1 MSSLS
6 VHNLQGIS
14 TYSNTV
20 EVPIGHR
27 LSIGAGAKFTLPTY
41 TLAQRPSSNQVIG
54 ELIFISDTLAVQVW
68 SGSQWL
74 TVGGGLGLSSTAPAQ
89 STTELSN
96 AGISTNGLYWIK
108 PNGYSGSAEQVYV
121 DFSGSASGI
130 SDAGPWIRVRYAQS
144 YYSRSDAWRG
154 QGGLSNPANQSST
167 AYSGDFAFEQSDGFI
182 SGLLTTGNFS
192 EIRQTFESWGYG
204 SVGWTYGSGY
214 MESRGFDDVN
224 YTRWGTNSNIVGK
237 DYSRVAGMSHSTSS
251 INGSFDNPTG
261 RNTDQTDRNDS
272 TWRYGRFYFRHIPS
286 GGSSARPLP
295 IKGIWNADVDGGS
308 EQRYFPFRDA
318 AGGWTGSGDSNI
330 WVKVG
335 N

>member
-1 MSSLS
+1 MSIL
-6 VHNLQGIS
+6 
-14 TYSNTV
+14 
-20 EVPIGHR
+20 
-27 LSIGAGAKFTLPTY
+27 
-41 TLAQRPSSNQVIG
+41 
-54 ELIFISDTLAVQVW
+54 
-68 SGSQWL
+68 
-74 TVGGGLGLSSTAPAQ
+74 
-89 STTELSN
+89 N
-96 AGISTNGLYWIK
+96 AGTIKASVGAQVGVYASEGSYPSLGVSDAGTIIYDTALKTLVFWNGTAWNQCQFIGPQNGLAANSAIQDWATWVSTSPTSGTYWVK
-108 PNGYSGSAEQVYV
+108 PTGYGGSAEQVYIAV
-121 DFSGSASGI
+121 NDSSQSGI
-130 SDAGPWIRVRYAQS
+130 TSGGVWVRIRYAQS
-144 YYSRSDAWRG
+144 YYSRSNAWRG

-167 AYSGDFAFEQSDGFI
+167 AYSGDFAFEQSNGFI
-182 SGLLTTGNFS
+182 AGLLNAGYI
-192 EIRQTFESWGYG
+192 EVRQIFESWGYG

-272 TWRYGRFYFRHIPS
+272 TWRYGRFYFRHIPQ

-330 WVKVG
+330 WVKVS

>member
-1 MSSLS
+1 MGQVNANIFSSN
-6 VHNLQGIS
+6 V
-14 TYSNTV
+14 
-20 EVPIGHR
+20 
-27 LSIGAGAKFTLPTY
+27 SIKIANYANENSYPSLGAGDAGTLVYDESLKALIYWNGQGWNKISFQGPESGDSPQTAIRDFQAW
-41 TLAQRPSSNQVIG
+41 AQSNPV
-54 ELIFISDTLAVQVW
+54 
-68 SGSQWL
+68 SGS
-74 TVGGGLGLSSTAPAQ
+74 
-89 STTELSN
+89 
-96 AGISTNGLYWIK
+96 YWVR
-108 PNGYSGSAEQVYV
+108 PTGYGGSAEQVYV
-121 DFSGSASGI
+121 AVNESSQSGI
-130 SDAGPWIRVRYAQS
+130 TSGGVWVRIRYAES
-144 YYSRSDAWRG
+144 YYSRSNAWRG

-167 AYSGDFAFEQSDGFI
+167 AYSGDFSFEQSNAWI
-182 SGLLTTGNFS
+182 SGLLTTGNFT

-237 DYSRVAGMSHSTSS
+237 DYSRVNGMSHRSGGSL
-251 INGSFDNPTG
+251 NGPFDNPTG
-261 RNTDQTDRNDS
+261 RNTDDTDRNDS
-272 TWRYGRFYFRHIPS
+272 TWRYGRFHFRYVPP
-286 GGSSARPLP
+286 GGSSALPLP

>member
-167 AYSGDFAFEQSDGFI
+167 AYSGDFAYDVSDAWLI
-182 SGLLTTGNFS
+182 ALMNNAS
-192 EIRQTFESWGYG
+192 EVRQYFESWGYG

-214 MESRGFDDVN
+214 MESKGLDGVN
-224 YTRWGTNSNIVGK
+224 YTRWNGSRNIVGK
-237 DYSRVAGMSHSTSS
+237 DYTRVPGMSHNTSS
-251 INGSFDNPTG
+251 INGPYNNPTS
-261 RNTDQTDRNDS
+261 RNTDDTDRNDS
-272 TWRYGRFYFRHIPS
+272 NWRNTKFFFKYVRP
-286 GGSSARPLP
+286 GGSTAFPLP

-308 EQRYFPFRDA
+308 EQRYFPFRDPERD
-318 AGGWTGSGDSNI
+318 TSMESNI
-330 WVKVG
+330 WIKM
-335 N
+335 